1 MREVY
6 IRNVTSLQCYIE
18 VLNRHCD
25 FSSSCS
31 YPLRLVGQTIPEIM
45 GGSNEIN
52 KCKRFFDF
60 FDLYNKLLLST
71 VINNFIL

>member
-18 VLNRHCD
+18 VLNLDFD
-25 FSSSCS
+25 FSSCCS
-31 YPLRLVGQTIPEIM
+31 YLLRLVGQTIPEIM

-52 KCKRFFDF
+52 ECKRFF
-60 FDLYNKLLLST
+60 LLLGP
-71 VINNFIL
+71 IQ